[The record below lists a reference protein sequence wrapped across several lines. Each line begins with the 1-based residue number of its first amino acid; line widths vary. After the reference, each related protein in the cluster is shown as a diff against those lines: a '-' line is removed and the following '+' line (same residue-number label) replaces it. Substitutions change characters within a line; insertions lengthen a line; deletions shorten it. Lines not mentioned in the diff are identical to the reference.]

1 MIGHC
6 GGLRNHQE
14 IGDLVLATA
23 YLRDDRVLDDI
34 LPLSV
39 PVVSN
44 HTLNTLLLDEVTA
57 RGLRSRMGIVF
68 TTADRDWELN
78 LGSVAERLRLS
89 RAIAVDME
97 SATVAA
103 NGFRYRVPTATL
115 LAVSDKPLH
124 ASPKLSVEAQDFY
137 AASRRQH
144 VEIAIA
150 VAERVRKM
158 YPGGLPTADIR
169 SADEP
174 LLGVTEP

>member
-1 MIGHC
+1 
-6 GGLRNHQE
+6 
-14 IGDLVLATA
+14 
-23 YLRDDRVLDDI
+23 VLDDI
-34 LPLSV
+34 LPLSI

-44 HTLNTLLLDEVTA
+44 HTVNALLLDEVST

-124 ASPKLSVEAQDFY
+124 AIPKLSAAAQNFY

-150 VAERVRKM
+150 VAQKVRAM

-174 LLGVTEP
+174 LLGLTEPGPLSPARPAEPG